1 MEIYWHNASD
11 FVSRLVTME
20 KTWLYHND
28 PETKQKLMEW
38 RQSATNPSQ
47 NFSSAK
53 IRWKSFRLDFLG
65 STMHPPLFIYCKG
78 LNYQL
83 WVLHITACANDDYFE
98 RKTPREVLQEIVSY
112 TTMPRITKNCKTR
125 NRLTWASNIMI
136 AHPMNR
142 NRPPRTA
149 TSSLNWKK
157 LKIVIL
163 GPTRNSLLPRLA
175 GSKDKILN
183 FLSGFEKLE
192 QRARKCIELRVEYVE

>member
-78 LNYQL
+78 LNYQ
-83 WVLHITACANDDYFE
+83 
-98 RKTPREVLQEIVSY
+98 R
-112 TTMPRITKNCKTR
+112 
-125 NRLTWASNIMI
+125 
-136 AHPMNR
+136 
-142 NRPPRTA
+142 
-149 TSSLNWKK
+149 
-157 LKIVIL
+157 
-163 GPTRNSLLPRLA
+163 
-175 GSKDKILN
+175 
-183 FLSGFEKLE
+183 
-192 QRARKCIELRVEYVE
+192 